1 MGKLIRLALVLGVI
15 TCVAGAAL
23 AYIHSITLDPI
34 EYAKINQVK
43 APAVAEVF
51 AEIELDNDPVKDRQK
66 IVVGKDKR
74 GRDVAVYAFP
84 AKKGGAVVAVA
95 IETFGLGYNENLGV
109 MTAIVIDDEGEHEI
123 IAIAITSHSETPG
136 KGDAVEKA
144 GFRDQFKG
152 LSVGE
157 AVASGRID
165 AISGA
170 TMSTNGVIEAV
181 NAAIEIF
188 NQNRSDLTS

>member
-1 MGKLIRLALVLGVI
+1 LNKLIRLALVLGVI

-23 AYIHSITLDPI
+23 AYIHQITLDPI

-51 AEIELDNDPVKDRQK
+51 AGLQFENDPVKDRQK

-74 GRDVAVYAFP
+74 GRDVAVYAFL
-84 AKKGGAVVAVA
+84 AKKGDEVVAVA
-95 IETFGLGYNENLGV
+95 IETFGVGYNKDLGV
-109 MTAIVIDDEGEHEI
+109 MTAIAIDDEGEYEI
-123 IAIAITSHSETPG
+123 ISIAITSHSETPG
-136 KGDAVEKA
+136 KGDAVERA

-152 LSVGE
+152 RSAGE
-157 AVASGRID
+157 GVDSDQID

-170 TMSTNGVIEAV
+170 TMSTNGVIEAI

>member
-23 AYIHSITLDPI
+23 AYIHQITLDPI

-51 AEIELDNDPVKDRQK
+51 AGIELDNDPVKDRQK
-66 IVVGKDKR
+66 IIVGKDKR
-74 GRDVAVYAFP
+74 DRDVAIYVFP
-84 AKKGGAVVAVA
+84 AKKGGEVVAVA
-95 IETFGLGYNENLGV
+95 IETFGVGYHEGLGV
-109 MTAIVIDDEGEHEI
+109 MTAIALDDEGEYEI
-123 IAIAITSHSETPG
+123 ISIAITSHSETPG
-136 KGDAVEKA
+136 KGDAVEEA
-144 GFRDQFKG
+144 GFRDQFKE
-152 LSVGE
+152 LSAGE
-157 AVASGRID
+157 EVAGGRID

>member
-1 MGKLIRLALVLGVI
+1 LGKLIRLALVLGVI

-23 AYIHSITLDPI
+23 AYIHQITLDPI
-34 EYAKINQVK
+34 EYAKVSQVK

-51 AEIELDNDPVKDRQK
+51 ASIQFDNDPVKDRQN

-74 GRDVAVYAFP
+74 GRDVAIYVFP
-84 AKKGGAVVAVA
+84 AKKNDEVVAVA
-95 IETFGLGYNENLGV
+95 IETFGVGYNKDLGV
-109 MTAIVIDDEGEHEI
+109 MTAIAVGDEGEYEI
-123 IAIAITSHSETPG
+123 ISIAITSHSETPG

-144 GFRDQFKG
+144 GFRDQFKRF
-152 LSVGE
+152 SAGE
-157 AVASGRID
+157 AVDSGQID

-170 TMSTNGVIEAV
+170 TMSTNGVIEAI